1 MVRRREVIRTIS
13 RAAEVAGVEWK
24 LDREGANHS
33 VFRLGSSMI
42 PIPRHAEIDRRL
54 AEMIFKE
61 CETQLGRRW
70 WM

>member
-1 MVRRREVIRTIS
+1 
-13 RAAEVAGVEWK
+13 
-24 LDREGANHS
+24 
-33 VFRLGSSMI
+33 VFRLGSAMI

-61 CETQLGRRW
+61 CEAELGRRW